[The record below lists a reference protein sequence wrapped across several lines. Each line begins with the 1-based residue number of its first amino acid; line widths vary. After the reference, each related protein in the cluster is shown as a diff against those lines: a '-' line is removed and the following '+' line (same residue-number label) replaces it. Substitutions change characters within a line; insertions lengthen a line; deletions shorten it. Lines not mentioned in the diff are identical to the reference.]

1 MSIIVA
7 VVIFSLIIT
16 IHEFGHFIAAKANG
30 VKVNEFAIGMGP
42 ALFKKKKGE
51 TLYALRIFPIGGY
64 CAMEGEDTESADGKA
79 FCQKAVWRRMIIVV
93 AGVCMNLILGL
104 ILIMVQTCMSDA
116 IATTTISKFEDKAVS
131 QQTGLKVDDK
141 IIAINGMRIFTS
153 TDMSYKFSTDDDG
166 VYDIVVVRNGK
177 RVSLKDVK
185 LATSVNEEGQMSIH
199 YDFWVEPQKVTAGS
213 VVTQAFKQTA
223 TDARLIY
230 ISLADIIRG
239 KYSLKDMSGP
249 VGIVDSI
256 GDVIDSERD
265 EKTGKINWKS
275 LMDSILYFSSFISIN
290 VGVFNILPLP
300 ALDGGRF
307 IFLIIEAIRRKPV
320 PPEKEG
326 MVHTIGMAALL
337 LLMVVITVSDI
348 TKLV

>member
-166 VYDIVVVRNGK
+166 VYDMVVVRNGK

-199 YDFWVEPQKVTAGS
+199 YDFWVEPQEVTAGS